1 MYPLYRYLDPERADG
16 REGTMSSDGSVSCW
30 IGMLKGGDREAAQR
44 LWDAYSRR
52 LIGLARARLRGVPTR
67 MSDEEDVALSAFD
80 SLCRGAEEGRFP
92 RLDDRDDLWQLLVMI
107 TVRKAID
114 LAQHERR
121 AARGG
126 GRVRTLSDLADDGSL
141 DVLGAEPTPEL
152 AAMVADEC
160 RHLLGKLDNDLLRSV
175 ALLKMEGC
183 TNQEVADRLG
193 CVVSTVDRRLRM
205 IRQIWS
211 EEGDR

>member
-1 MYPLYRYLDPERADG
+1 MA
-16 REGTMSSDGSVSCW
+16 SDGSVTCW
-30 IGMLKGGDREAAQR
+30 IDGLKGGDPDAAQR
-44 LWDAYSRR
+44 LWDAYSQQ

-80 SLCRGAEEGRFP
+80 SLCRGAEQGRFA
-92 RLDDRDDLWQLLVMI
+92 RLDDRDDLWQLLMMI

-126 GRVRTLSDLADDGSL
+126 GRVQTLSDLAADGSL
-141 DVLGAEPTPEL
+141 DVLGSEPTPEL

-160 RHLLGKLDNDLLRSV
+160 RHLLGKLENDQLRSV
-175 ALLKMEGC
+175 AMLKMEGF
-183 TNQEVADRLG
+183 TNEEIAVRLG
-193 CVVSTVDRRLRM
+193 CVVSTVDRRLRT

-211 EEGDR
+211 EETDS